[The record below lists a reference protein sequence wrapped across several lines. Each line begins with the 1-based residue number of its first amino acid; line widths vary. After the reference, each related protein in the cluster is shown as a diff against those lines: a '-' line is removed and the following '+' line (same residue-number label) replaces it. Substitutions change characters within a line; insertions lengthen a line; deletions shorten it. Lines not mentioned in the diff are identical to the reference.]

1 MKKLLSYLFPITLK
15 KVNSEING
23 KLEVNLIN
31 GKKTLDTP
39 TSNYSYGA
47 LQKVLHK
54 GLSIIKFDSNV
65 KKVLVLG
72 LGAGSIIDTIRN
84 DFKSAAYIELI
95 ENDPEV
101 IKIAK
106 DEFGINRFENINII
120 NADAYDYVRTSS
132 GKFEV
137 IIVDIF
143 IGNIIPQKFTTPEF
157 IHDLASILEP
167 NGKIIYNSMRS
178 TMKKGNLDQLKSNF
192 EQGDLMTTIHE
203 HIESTNNLLVIDKK
217 QAK

>member
-106 DEFGINRFENINII
+106 DEFGKYSINFGIYGIPESILVNKNL
-120 NADAYDYVRTSS
+120 
-132 GKFEV
+132 V
-137 IIVDIF
+137 IIKKF
-143 IGNIIPQKFTTPEF
+143 IGPISEN
-157 IHDLASILEP
+157 DY
-167 NGKIIYNSMRS
+167 IYIKE
-178 TMKKGNLDQLKSNF
+178 TIKK
-192 EQGDLMTTIHE
+192 
-203 HIESTNNLLVIDKK
+203 
-217 QAK
+217 

>member
-23 KLEVNLIN
+23 QLEVNLID

-39 TSNYSYGA
+39 TSNYSYGS
-47 LQKVLHK
+47 LQKVLHQ
-54 GLSIIKFDSNV
+54 GLSIIKFDSSV

-72 LGAGSIIDTIRN
+72 LGAGSIADTIRN
-84 DFKSAAYIELI
+84 DFKSAAYIEFI
-95 ENDPEV
+95 DNDPEV

-106 DEFGINRFENINII
+106 NEFGINKFENINII
-120 NADAYDYVRTSS
+120 NSDAYDYVKTSS
-132 GKFEV
+132 NKFEV

-157 IHDLASILEP
+157 INELIGALGP

-178 TMKKGNLDQLKSNF
+178 TMKKEILDQIKSIF
-192 EQGDLMTTIHE
+192 EQGGLLTTIHKN
-203 HIESTNNLLVIDKK
+203 IESTNDLLIAEM
-217 QAK
+217 QIT